1 MKRNLLIREILKC
14 SGTGVIECEIRLPCS
29 HRVGS
34 ACIARWLR
42 TNNTCPVCRRVFYP
56 AVAGQLSIRD
66 DQWEEENLIHEG
78 PAAEHVTD
86 SAEHLA
92 RSLCEELDLTQDASD
107 LACQMAGPLG
117 DLYPSYHAHS
127 PRNTVAATLYI
138 VTHFKNEHRSLEEIS
153 RISGIR
159 VEDIRRVYRYF
170 WPIRDELI
178 EQQLPELE
186 GLSGCY
192 VHNVLDLLP
201 PPNTDDGSTDYA
213 ADGSDLTYRTM
224 NARLNN
230 VRQICDRYSDAL
242 WLCKSIRSSYIL
254 VAESIPYRSP
264 LPVAAVS
271 LYMMSHIIGL
281 GITISQISEV
291 AGISEGRIRSAYR
304 ILYPLRGDF
313 FDDDL
318 LHDLRRHRVVQH
330 LAWPAF

>member
-1 MKRNLLIREILKC
+1 ML
-14 SGTGVIECEIRLPCS
+14 
-29 HRVGS
+29 
-34 ACIARWLR
+34 
-42 TNNTCPVCRRVFYP
+42 FP
-56 AVAGQLSIRD
+56 AVAGQLLETD
-66 DQWEEENLIHEG
+66 DQSEEEGLIDED
-78 PAAEHVTD
+78 PATEHVID
-86 SAEHLA
+86 SAEDVAHPA
-92 RSLCEELDLTQDASD
+92 RSLCAELGLTQDASD
-107 LACQMAGPLG
+107 LACQMAGRLG
-117 DLYPSYHAHS
+117 DLCPSHHAHY
-127 PRNTVAATLYI
+127 PRNTVATTLYI
-138 VTHFKNEHRSLEEIS
+138 VTHIKNEHKSLEEIS

-159 VEDIRRVYRYF
+159 VEDIRRVYRYL
-170 WPIRDELI
+170 WPMRHELI

-186 GLSGCY
+186 ELSGCY
-192 VHNVLDLLP
+192 VHNLLDLLP
-201 PPNTDDGSTDYA
+201 RPNTDDGSTDYA
-213 ADGSDLTYRTM
+213 ADGSDLRHRTM

-230 VRQICDRYSDAL
+230 VRQICDRYSHAL
-242 WLCKSIRSSYIL
+242 WLCESIRSSYIR

-281 GITISQISEV
+281 GITVSQISEV